1 MRLDDKNLHRQ
12 NIIIFR
18 KYGVLYYANQY
29 ANLLLGEFDGGAGEL
44 EVADHLVERGD
55 HGVAVV
61 RVHPV
66 GVLVLDGR
74 QTHGAHVEVELLYRI
89 HELLAGNAD
98 VLLQGVI
105 TR

>member
-1 MRLDDKNLHRQ
+1 MRTSPRQ
-12 NIIIFR
+12 GMSND
-18 KYGVLYYANQY
+18 
-29 ANLLLGEFDGGAGEL
+29 LLLSEFDGGAGEL

-74 QTHGAHVEVELLYRI
+74 QTHGAHVEVELLHRV
-89 HELLAGNAD
+89 HELLAGDAD